1 MRQIVLITFPTGK
14 ILVAESDSQSPW
26 CYSHHGLNLNA
37 LNDEF
42 AHLPESAKKNFI
54 TRQETL
60 WESERCSNI
69 DLLMKKREFVR
80 RYESDNPSVGYNY
93 PSEIESSE
101 VKRTLQT
108 ILQKLHSV
116 QKQSTQGTN
125 DTTDEAP
132 GVVLTSPAVLID
144 VIRGGLT
151 GTWLS
156 ELLKIADLKPT
167 LAAALGVDSYEDLA
181 ALSQVKA
188 LSQAQ
193 SEAILDTVMVY
204 LRAVEVWESAEAAS
218 SWFHAEVPALAG
230 QRPLAIIDTFE
241 GRKWVREVLE
251 KIDTGTFS

>member
-14 ILVAESDSQSPW
+14 IFVAECDSQSPW
-26 CYSHHGLNLNA
+26 CYSHHGLNRNA

-69 DLLMKKREFVR
+69 DLLTKKREFVR
-80 RYESDNPSVGYNY
+80 RYESDNPKVGYNSSSDVE
-93 PSEIESSE
+93 PSQ
-101 VKRTLQT
+101 VQRTLQS
-108 ILQKLHSV
+108 IFQKIQSV
-116 QKQSTQGTN
+116 QEQSSQGTN
-125 DTTDEAP
+125 DVTNEASE
-132 GVVLTSPAVLID
+132 VVITSYPVLID
-144 VIRGGLT
+144 AIRGGLT

-156 ELLKIADLKPT
+156 KLLKIAELKPA
-167 LAAALGVDSYEDLA
+167 LAAALGTESYEDLA

-230 QRPLAIIDTFE
+230 QRPLAIMDTFE